1 MGICV
6 SANLVDISSG
16 NEWVYNGDD
25 QWHLLQCPPWG
36 GHRESVWKRKRLEYW
51 GPLVLSRAR
60 SLHHLWS
67 NTVLR
72 AIPDFLFDPLSH
84 YDSYLPGRS
93 LGVKGH
99 LSPWA
104 GQQHVDSLVGLFPKF
119 STWWV
124 LPSSFPFRELRRFLG
139 VVRLIHYLFLY

>member
-1 MGICV
+1 MFLQIWLTFHRAKNGFKMEVISGICC
-6 SANLVDISSG
+6 SALTGVG
-16 NEWVYNGDD
+16 TGKVCE
-25 QWHLLQCPPWG
+25 
-36 GHRESVWKRKRLEYW
+36 REKRLQYW
-51 GPLVLSRAR
+51 GPLVLSGAR
-60 SLHHLWS
+60 PLHHLWS

-72 AIPDFLFDPLSH
+72 AIPDFLFGPLSQ

-104 GQQHVDSLVGLFPKF
+104 GQQHVDSLVGLFPKL

-124 LPSSFPFRELRRFLG
+124 LPSSFPFRELRLFLG